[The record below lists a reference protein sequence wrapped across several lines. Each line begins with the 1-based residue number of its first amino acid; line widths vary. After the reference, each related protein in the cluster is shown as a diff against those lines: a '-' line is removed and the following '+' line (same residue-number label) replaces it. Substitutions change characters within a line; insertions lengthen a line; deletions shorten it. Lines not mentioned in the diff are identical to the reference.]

1 MTGERYWKRLFRLKG
16 DRLKTEV
23 GLITFSLTSFSL
35 ITSHRRHILS
45 LKLAFGGKGG
55 VGKTTITSLIART
68 IAALDKETSVI
79 AIDADPVA
87 NLAAGLGID
96 ETQPITPVAE
106 LSDLIAERTGAKP
119 GTMGGF
125 FTLNPKVD
133 DIPDRFSIE
142 KDGVKLLVMGTVQQ
156 GGGGCICPESTILK
170 ALMNHL
176 VLARNEVVVMD
187 MEAGVEHLGR
197 ATSGSVDA
205 LVIVV
210 NPGMRSRVAADK
222 IRKLGQDIGIQTILV
237 LANRVRSNEDRALIE
252 DTMKDYEILGF
263 LPEMDEIVNSDREG
277 SRPFDDISTI
287 PPELRAV
294 AEKLMALSK

>member
-1 MTGERYWKRLFRLKG
+1 MVETLYFRS
-16 DRLKTEV
+16 LKTV
-23 GLITFSLTSFSL
+23 
-35 ITSHRRHILS
+35 S

-68 IAALDKETSVI
+68 IAALNKETCVI

-96 ETQPITPVAE
+96 ESQPITPVSE
-106 LSDLIAERTGAKP
+106 LSDLIAERTGATP

-142 KDGVKLLVMGTVQQ
+142 KDGVKLLVMGTVKH
-156 GGGGCICPESTILK
+156 GGSGCICPEATILK

-205 LVIVV
+205 LVVVV
-210 NPGMRSRVAADK
+210 NPGKRSRVAADK
-222 IRKLGQDIGIQTILV
+222 IRKLGQDIGIKNIVILG
-237 LANRVRSNEDRALIE
+237 NRVKSEADRDLIRKS
-252 DTMKDYEILGF
+252 MPDYEIIGF
-263 LPEMDEIVNSDREG
+263 LPELDEIVQSDRNG
-277 SRPFDDISTI
+277 IRPFDDISNI
-287 PPELRAV
+287 PEDLKDIAR
-294 AEKLMALSK
+294 KLMALDTTK

>member
-1 MTGERYWKRLFRLKG
+1 
-16 DRLKTEV
+16 
-23 GLITFSLTSFSL
+23 
-35 ITSHRRHILS
+35 LS
-45 LKLAFGGKGG
+45 LKLAIGGKGG
-55 VGKTTITSLIART
+55 VGKTTITSLIARS
-68 IAALDKETSVI
+68 IAALNKDTKVI

-87 NLAAGLGID
+87 NLAAALGID
-96 ETQPITPVAE
+96 ESIPITPISE
-106 LSDLIAERTGAKP
+106 LSDLIAERTGATP

-156 GGGGCICPESTILK
+156 GGSGCICPEATILK

-205 LVIVV
+205 LIVVV
-210 NPGMRSRVAADK
+210 NPGKRSRVAANK
-222 IRKLGQDIGIQTILV
+222 IRKLGQDIGIKNIVV
-237 LANRVRSNEDRALIE
+237 LGNRVKSEQDKQLIQ
-252 DTMKDYEILGF
+252 TSMPGYEILGF
-263 LPEMDEIVNSDREG
+263 IPEMDEIVASDRNG
-277 SRPFDDISTI
+277 TRPFDDITQI
-287 PPELRAV
+287 PEELIKITK
-294 AEKLMALSK
+294 KLLELAS

>member
-1 MTGERYWKRLFRLKG
+1 M
-16 DRLKTEV
+16 
-23 GLITFSLTSFSL
+23 
-35 ITSHRRHILS
+35 S

-55 VGKTTITSLIART
+55 VGKTTITALIART
-68 IAALDKETSVI
+68 IAALDKNRTVI

-87 NLAAGLGID
+87 NLAAALGID
-96 ETQPITPVAE
+96 ETKPITPVAE

-133 DIPDRFSIE
+133 DIPDRFSLE

-156 GGGGCICPESTILK
+156 GGSGCICPESTILK

-205 LVIVV
+205 LVVVV
-210 NPGMRSRVAADK
+210 NPGRRSRVAADK
-222 IRKLGQDIGIQTILV
+222 IRKLGQDIGIKNIVV
-237 LANRVRSNEDRALIE
+237 LGNRVTSEKDKTLIQE
-252 DTMKDYEILGF
+252 SMPGYQILGF
-263 LPEMDEIVNSDREG
+263 IPEMDEVIQADRDG
-277 SRPFDDISTI
+277 TRPFDNPENI
-287 PPELRAV
+287 PEAV
-294 AEKLMALSK
+294 IAVTRKLMDLDVKKQRA

>member
-1 MTGERYWKRLFRLKG
+1 M
-16 DRLKTEV
+16 
-23 GLITFSLTSFSL
+23 
-35 ITSHRRHILS
+35 S

-55 VGKTTITSLIART
+55 VGKTTVTALIART
-68 IAALDKETSVI
+68 IAAIKNDTNVI

-106 LSDLIAERTGAKP
+106 LSDLIAERTGATP

-133 DIPDRFSIE
+133 DIPERFSLE
-142 KDGVKLLVMGTVQQ
+142 RDGVKLLVMGTVQQ
-156 GGGGCICPESTILK
+156 GGSGCICPESTILK

-176 VLARNEVVVMD
+176 VLGRKEIVVMD

-205 LVIVV
+205 LVVVV
-210 NPGMRSRVAADK
+210 NPGKRSRVAADK
-222 IRKLGQDIGIQTILV
+222 IRKLGRDIGIKNIVV
-237 LANRVRSNEDRALIE
+237 LGNRVRSEQDKALIR
-252 DTMKDYEILGF
+252 DTMPDYDILGF
-263 LPEMDEIVNSDREG
+263 LPELDEIVQCDRDG
-277 SRPFDDISTI
+277 TRPFDDIQAI
-287 PPELRAV
+287 PAELREI
-294 AEKLMALSK
+294 AEKLIALDKG

>member
-1 MTGERYWKRLFRLKG
+1 M
-16 DRLKTEV
+16 
-23 GLITFSLTSFSL
+23 
-35 ITSHRRHILS
+35 S
-45 LKLAFGGKGG
+45 LKLAVGGKGG
-55 VGKTTITSLIART
+55 VGKTTITSLIARS
-68 IAALDKETSVI
+68 IAALNKETKVI

-96 ETQPITPVAE
+96 ESKPITPVSE
-106 LSDLIAERTGAKP
+106 LSDLIAERTGAQP

-156 GGGGCICPESTILK
+156 GGSGCICPEATILK

-187 MEAGVEHLGR
+187 MEAGIEHLGR

-205 LVIVV
+205 LIVVV
-210 NPGMRSRVAADK
+210 NPGKRSRVAADK
-222 IRKLGQDIGIQTILV
+222 IRKLGKDIGIQNVVV
-237 LANRVRSNEDRALIE
+237 LANRVRSEEDKKLIR
-252 DTMKDYEILGF
+252 DSMPDYEILGF
-263 LPEMDEIVNSDREG
+263 IPEMDEIANSDRDG
-277 SRPFDDISTI
+277 TRPFDDITQI
-287 PPELRAV
+287 PDELKEV
-294 AEKLMALSK
+294 TKKLIKLDS